1 MFINGRNARGP
12 KFKRNDIT
20 VTLNN
25 AGWVAGTNYH
35 DGRRHHD
42 IDAGRS
48 YVASIDVNT
57 MKIVGNVPVMINQ
70 ITEGVSIVNAG
81 PLLTHTGTTQIT
93 ACAVVAN
100 TSYRTDTGTGVFFPK
115 RMLFYCV
122 PLRI

>member
-35 DGRRHHD
+35 DGRRQHD

-57 MKIVGNVPVMINQ
+57 MKIGGNVPVMINQ

-100 TSYRTDTGTGVFFPK
+100 TSYRTYTGTGVFVRK
-115 RMLFYCV
+115 KMLSYCV